1 MIHPP
6 TAKEKNLKKME
17 KRNPF
22 LRFAFPVT
30 GLASLLWLAVRVLP
44 KPSRANYPCM
54 KVAAPLATGFLA
66 YLGAVFAGAVFFRK
80 AVRCLRQSRFIVAS
94 AFLLCAFGFGL
105 FSILRTDV
113 QSLADFN
120 AAHEYFIPTDP
131 ANAPVGMPRGIY
143 PGRVVWMWDS
153 TAANWNGKS
162 GNWWEDRYT
171 NQDRVDSM
179 LSEALRALTGRS
191 ADAEAW
197 DALFK
202 YFNERHG
209 KGSIGYRPGEKI
221 AVKYN
226 LVDCAGAETAGN
238 TSFPAPQVVLALLR
252 QIVRNAGASAS
263 DVTFFDTG
271 KYVPKPVRE
280 KCKAEFPDV
289 RFMGWSK
296 STGQEKYARDT
307 SWTMRWS
314 QPLTLE
320 IGGGHAATLPTTVT
334 EAAYLINLAS
344 FKAHRYVGVTAG
356 AKNHFGT
363 FSCDGDDGKPRME
376 GPHMAGVHAYV
387 TVHDFIVPGSVEW
400 SFKGREMG
408 TYNALVDL
416 MGHRLLGENT
426 LLFMVDGLYATQT
439 EHDAVSLKSRWLSSP
454 FHNDWTSSIFLSQD
468 GVAIESVDVDFFR
481 TEAAVNP
488 NIECVYGTVDNYLHE
503 AAQADNPPS
512 GVFYDPEGDGT
523 RLPSLGVHEHWND
536 AEKKQYSRNLGL
548 SGGIELVQAHNPSAV
563 EPDVETRPAGFT
575 LLQNYPNPFNSA
587 TTIRYDLAGPSRVR
601 LEVRDLR
608 GRCIRTL
615 VEEEQQAGVKTEVWD
630 GRDAAGYPA
639 GSGVYLARMEVNAGV
654 RSFIYNKRMILIQ

>member
-1 MIHPP
+1 M
-6 TAKEKNLKKME
+6 KEKHVKKIE

-22 LRFAFPVT
+22 LRLAFPVT
-30 GLASLLWLAVRVLP
+30 GLASLLWILARVLP
-44 KPSRANYPCM
+44 KPSRVNHPCM
-54 KVAAPLATGFLA
+54 KVAAPVASGFLA
-66 YLGAVFAGAVFFRK
+66 YLAAVFAGAVFFKK
-80 AVRCLRQSRFIVAS
+80 AVRCLRQSRFLVSA
-94 AFLLCAFGFGL
+94 AFLLCAIGFGL

-113 QSLADFN
+113 QSLADSG

-131 ANAPVGMPRGIY
+131 PNEPVGTPRGIY

-162 GNWWEDRYT
+162 GYWWEDRYT
-171 NQDRVDSM
+171 DQGRVDSM
-179 LSEALRALTGRS
+179 LSEALRALAGRPD
-191 ADAEAW
+191 DAGAW
-197 DALFK
+197 DALFR

-209 KGSIGYRPGEKI
+209 KGSAGYRPGEKI

-252 QIVRNAGASAS
+252 QLVRNAGVSAS

-289 RFMGWSK
+289 RFMGWNK
-296 STGQEKYARDT
+296 STGQEKYVRDA

-320 IGGGHAATLPTTVT
+320 INGGHAAYLPTTVT

-344 FKAHRYVGVTAG
+344 FKAHQYVGVTSC

-387 TVHDFIVPGSVEW
+387 TVHDFIIPGSQEW
-400 SFKGREMG
+400 SFKGRQMG

-426 LLFMVDGLYATQT
+426 LLFMIDGLYATQT
-439 EHDAVSLKSRWLSSP
+439 EHDAVSLKSRWLSHP
-454 FHNDWTSSIFLSQD
+454 FNNDWTSSIFLSQD
-468 GVAIESVDVDFFR
+468 AVAIESVDVDFFR

-503 AAQADNPPS
+503 AAQADHPPS

-523 RLPSLGVHEHWND
+523 RLTTLGVHEHWND
-536 AEKKQYSRNLGL
+536 AEKKQYSWNLGR
-548 SGGIELVQAHNPSAV
+548 SGGIELVQAHPLSAV
-563 EPDVETRPAGFT
+563 EPGEEVRPAGFT
-575 LLQNYPNPFNSA
+575 LFQNYPNPFNS
-587 TTIRYDLAGPSRVR
+587 TTSIRYDLAGPSRVR
-601 LEVRDLR
+601 LEVCDLT
-608 GRCIRTL
+608 GRCIRPL
-615 VEEEQQAGVKTEVWD
+615 ADGERRAGVQTAVWD
-630 GRDAAGYPA
+630 GRDGAGNPA
-639 GSGVYLARMEVNAGV
+639 GSGVYLVRLEVHSGVQHFMDNRRMVLV
-654 RSFIYNKRMILIQ
+654 H